1 MAKKKKKE
9 YNQGIV
15 TLDNSGNV
23 TTVKKSQD
31 YKTNYA
37 PKKEVNKPSVGK
49 VLVDSTINSGKTL
62 GNVATN
68 MGKGALKTLEAI
80 NDTAN
85 NLATKANTGME
96 SLLLGLAGKNKKEIK
111 KLTDAEKKANREYI
125 KSDRTNAL
133 LDATGWNEYQKK
145 FEEGSLVKESNLGGQ
160 IAQGVGGM
168 VPSLLAG
175 QYFGGVSA
183 PGQSLKG
190 LKGVELAKTA
200 AKNVGT
206 NLMNNA
212 AANSV
217 LAASSYGSGVEE
229 AYQQGA
235 TDKQANLYGLGN
247 AALEFGTEML
257 TGGIPGLENQTGI
270 VDNLVEKGINK
281 ATSGITKQIPKAIAK
296 SGLKIGS
303 NMLGEGFEEGLS
315 TLLNPAL
322 KNATYADGEKVNWEE
337 VGRSA
342 LVGGLTGAF
351 LSGPQDLMTMSNE
364 VRQARQQ
371 QLQEVQSQVQSGE
384 ITPEQGTQKLEQIE
398 KGTYKENQQL
408 NQIAQQKVEEIQQ
421 AVQNGNISNQEA
433 IKEIEAVS
441 QTLSQQREQL
451 NNNLNTQEQQEY
463 NDLQN
468 LPFELDGQELK
479 RLNQLEAKKNNTE
492 LYQAINNR
500 ENVDLSDRNI
510 KAIQQEH
517 PEVKPFYQDVATD
530 LLNEI
535 EDMGTKASTI
545 YKENEFGENT
555 VERTKRYIP
564 DSDLREYADSNN
576 ITMEKLKDGLSR
588 IIEDNGKEN
597 TKVAKEVEQILDKKL
612 QDGYTTVREGKIP
625 PNQDYIDLVS
635 GKVKPNELLNANI
648 ETNDDVIVAPN
659 TKEVAKEIT
668 QKINNISSGDAEMA
682 KIAKETGKE
691 ARSLVATVSDALG
704 TADQIQNMDREKIT
718 YNPISNKETMTQAQ
732 KELNNLSY
740 DEKIGAVKEFI
751 YSDRRVT
758 AKEVA
763 KIEAVIEEARNAGD
777 MKTYQSL
784 VEDAAILATE
794 TGQVT
799 QAWSIIQKATP
810 EGKLSLLEKIIA
822 REQARGNKT
831 YNKVKLKEN
840 LVEDILNSYN
850 EDGSVNQE
858 KLDKAMDAMTD
869 DIAKQMPGTLSEK
882 VNSWRY
888 LSMLG
893 NPKTHIRNISANV
906 AMKLVKD
913 YKDIIRTA
921 GESLFVKKENR
932 TTTFKKASNEI
943 KDFTNNLAN
952 SLFGENQ
959 MESKYSTGTSREQTK
974 NVKKAI
980 EGKRDIFGKGI
991 IGKTIGKVADLNTKA
1006 LDIED
1011 RIFSKIEFKKSMNNY
1026 LTAQG
1031 IKTQKDLDSNPD
1043 IIKKAQ
1049 EYAIKQAKEA
1059 TFRQDSK
1066 LADIISEAERKLDK
1080 GSILDKAGSAAIKA
1094 TLPFK
1099 KTPINIAK
1107 TGIDYTPGLGLLT
1120 TISNVKNAPKNLRG
1134 SELANG
1140 LAKQLTGGS
1149 LAALGYYLASNGIL
1163 FGSSGDDEKEKLEKD
1178 LGKQDF
1184 SVKIGNRSYD
1194 ISFLSPSAMP
1204 LLIGGEIYKISQEQ
1218 DEELNP
1224 TIVMDILS
1232 KTLDPLTETSVIS
1245 SLTDLMRSYQYSAS
1259 DTDLLSEKAQSVVN
1273 SYVSQFFPTFLS
1285 QIASVFD
1292 DKKRST
1298 RVESDSD
1305 NKWGETLKRQ
1315 IMYKIPGARNM
1326 LPEQV
1331 DRWGNAKTNVSDNVV
1346 ERAFNAFFMPSNNS
1360 QINIDETTQELEELY
1375 DLTGNKSVLPKTI
1388 DNSIQLDDKSK
1399 KVLTTKEKN
1408 QIQKDYGSLVLE
1420 NYNKLKNNKDY
1431 QNMSDE
1437 DKAEVI
1443 ANIYSYSKSKAIA
1456 DNIEGKS
1463 LSSTYK
1469 TAQKAVDSGYSIADY
1484 YATKKYNSNQEAN
1497 TTSTTKKEE
1506 RNRYQEIA
1514 QYGISGSDFD
1524 KFKSF
1529 VSNVKSDKDANG
1541 NTISGSKKNKIIAYI
1556 NGMPLSAVQKQK
1568 LYEDYKNNSGVFTY
1582 YK

>member
-37 PKKEVNKPSVGK
+37 PKREVNKPSVG
-49 VLVDSTINSGKTL
+49 STIKGSIKKAANTL
-62 GNVATN
+62 GTGAELVL
-68 MGKGALKTLEAI
+68 KGATKSIENTL
-80 NDTAN
+80 DTAN

-96 SLLLGLAGKNKKEIK
+96 SLLLGLAGKDKKEIK

-125 KSDRTNAL
+125 KRDITNEL
-133 LDATGWNEYQKK
+133 EESTGLKEARENMEKSS
-145 FEEGSLVKESNLGGQ
+145 FITESNLGGQ

-168 VPSLLAG
+168 IPSILIGKLAPG
-175 QYFGGVSA
+175 LSA

-190 LKGVELAKTA
+190 LKGIELAKTA

-212 AANSV
+212 AANAV
-217 LAASSYGSGVEE
+217 LGASSYGSGVEE

-281 ATSGITKQIPKAIAK
+281 ATSGITGQIPKAIAK
-296 SGLKIGS
+296 GGLKVAS

-364 VRQARQQ
+364 IRQAKQQ
-371 QLQEVQSQVQSGE
+371 QLQEVQNQVQTGE

-398 KGTYKENQQL
+398 KGTYEENQQL

-421 AVQNGNISNQEA
+421 EVQNGNISNQEA

-451 NNNLNTQEQQEY
+451 NNQ
-463 NDLQN
+463 NDIEVLEESEPQN
-468 LPFELDGQELK
+468 
-479 RLNQLEAKKNNTE
+479 KN
-492 LYQAINNR
+492 I
-500 ENVDLSDRNI
+500 
-510 KAIQQEH
+510 
-517 PEVKPFYQDVATD
+517 
-530 LLNEI
+530 
-535 EDMGTKASTI
+535 
-545 YKENEFGENT
+545 
-555 VERTKRYIP
+555 
-564 DSDLREYADSNN
+564 
-576 ITMEKLKDGLSR
+576 
-588 IIEDNGKEN
+588 
-597 TKVAKEVEQILDKKL
+597 
-612 QDGYTTVREGKIP
+612 
-625 PNQDYIDLVS
+625 
-635 GKVKPNELLNANI
+635 NANI
-648 ETNDDVIVAPN
+648 EGEEVIKAPN

-732 KELNNLSY
+732 KELSNLNY

-822 REQARGNKT
+822 REQARGNKS

-952 SLFGENQ
+952 SLFNENQ

-974 NVKKAI
+974 NIKKAI

-991 IGKTIGKVADLNTKA
+991 IGKTIGKVADINTKA

-1031 IKTQKDLDSNPD
+1031 IKTQKDIDSNPD

-1184 SVKIGNRSYD
+1184 SVKIGDRSYD

-1331 DRWGNAKTNVSDNVV
+1331 DRWGNAKTNVSDDVV

-1431 QNMSDE
+1431 QNMNDE

-1506 RNRYQEIA
+1506 RNRYQEVA

-1529 VSNVKSDKDANG
+1529 VSSVKSDKDANG